1 MVGRPKSTGIFASRA
16 ELEAE
21 VARLYLPTSL
31 TMEQVARYCG
41 VSVGVVQQIIIDRR
55 NRSAEEQRRS
65 RHGTEGL

>member
-1 MVGRPKSTGIFASRA
+1 
-16 ELEAE
+16 
-21 VARLYLPTSL
+21 
-31 TMEQVARYCG
+31 MEQVARYCG